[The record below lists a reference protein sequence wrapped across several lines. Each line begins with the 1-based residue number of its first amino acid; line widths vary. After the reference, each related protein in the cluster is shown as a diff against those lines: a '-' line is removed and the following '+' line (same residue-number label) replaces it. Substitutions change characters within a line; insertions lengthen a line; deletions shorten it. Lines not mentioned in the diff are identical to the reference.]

1 MPNSDTICATVPI
14 PIDYVKSNYSFS
26 DFGKPNKSYLFN
38 LLIIL
43 KNNKIRQFNKI
54 EKKQKSS
61 IFGVNENIHYDD
73 MIGFKFTF
81 SEIPTNDETEFTIE
95 GDINHIY
102 SSFEINTDKLYLEF
116 SKSQTGKAMCSTYII
131 ENIGSILSISPN

>member
-1 MPNSDTICATVPI
+1 MPNSDMICATVPI
-14 PIDYVKSNYSFS
+14 PINYVKSNYSFS
-26 DFGKPNKSYLFN
+26 DFDKPNKSYLFD
-38 LLIIL
+38 LLILL
-43 KNNKIRQFNKI
+43 KNNQSRHFNKI

-61 IFGVNENIHYDD
+61 IFDTSENINYDD

-81 SEIPTNDETEFTIE
+81 SEIPFNNETEFIIE

-102 SSFEINTDKLYLEF
+102 SSFEINTNKIYLEF

-131 ENIGSILSISPN
+131 DNINNILSISPN